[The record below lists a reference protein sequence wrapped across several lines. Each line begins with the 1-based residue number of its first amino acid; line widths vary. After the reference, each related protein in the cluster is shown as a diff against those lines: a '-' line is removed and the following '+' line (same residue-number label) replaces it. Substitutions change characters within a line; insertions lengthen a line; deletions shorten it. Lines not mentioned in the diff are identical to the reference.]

1 MKNVKALA
9 VIDSETLMNSEF
21 RERRF
26 CVETLLPQGLCMLA
40 GAPKIGKSW
49 MALDLALHVAKG
61 EALWGLKV
69 HPGTVL
75 YLCLEDGNGRIHDRL
90 NAITDEGAGNLF
102 LSFEADSLND
112 GLIPQLMNFKKEHPD
127 LALIIIDTFQIIRK
141 PGNDTSYAS
150 DYEEVRQ
157 VKRLADELNLTI
169 LLIHHLRK
177 MGDSDPLNKISGST
191 GISGAVDA
199 VFVLDHAQRGQA
211 DGVLEC
217 TGRDIPSRRIELH
230 FDSKTCIW
238 SLMKDSLDAP
248 EILLPPELSLLSEF
262 MRAEKEYRGDNS
274 EFAERYNTYAGTH
287 LSPKALKQMMNRS
300 QRLLAEHGV
309 KFQSKRSNGQRY
321 LFVQYLPSALPDVTQ
336 SAVSDAQNTMC
347 ETCVPSVPCVPDI

>member
-1 MKNVKALA
+1 M
-9 VIDSETLMNSEF
+9 
-21 RERRF
+21 
-26 CVETLLPQGLCMLA
+26 
-40 GAPKIGKSW
+40 GAESPSG
-49 MALDLALHVAKG
+49 
-61 EALWGLKV
+61 
-69 HPGTVL
+69 VL

-157 VKRLADELNLTI
+157 IKRLADELNLTI

-217 TGRDIPSRRIELH
+217 TGRDIPSRRIELN

-238 SLMKDSLDAP
+238 SLMKDSLTRRRFCSRP
-248 EILLPPELSLLSEF
+248 NFLCCRNL
-262 MRAEKEYRGDNS
+262 
-274 EFAERYNTYAGTH
+274 
-287 LSPKALKQMMNRS
+287 
-300 QRLLAEHGV
+300 
-309 KFQSKRSNGQRY
+309 
-321 LFVQYLPSALPDVTQ
+321 
-336 SAVSDAQNTMC
+336 
-347 ETCVPSVPCVPDI
+347 